1 MTMQQASRKYSDF
14 ADALARR
21 ALDKL
26 IASTQSPSEYQA
38 AMLELGHQ
46 LGGILRRQ
54 IPRGHQC
61 LVVSTAEDA
70 DYLSTGVIESLEA
83 DHDTLA
89 AVFWNNHYSI
99 NGSNI
104 APIVHHFIQPGFESA
119 KAIIFV
125 KSIIST
131 SCVVR
136 TNILS
141 LLESVKA
148 DDIYIVA
155 PVIYIDA
162 EQALKAEFPASISE
176 RFRFVY
182 FAVDEERT
190 TTGNV
195 VPGIGGQVY
204 QLLGMADQPARTG
217 YLPNLVKKRACL

>member
-1 MTMQQASRKYSDF
+1 
-14 ADALARR
+14 
-21 ALDKL
+21 
-26 IASTQSPSEYQA
+26 
-38 AMLELGHQ
+38 MLELGQQ
-46 LGGILRRQ
+46 LGRIVGMQ
-54 IPRGHQC
+54 IPPEHQC

-89 AVFWNNHYSI
+89 AVFWNHHYSV

-141 LLESVKA
+141 LLESVKP
-148 DDIYIVA
+148 DHIYVVA
-155 PVIYIDA
+155 PVMYVDA
-162 EQALKAEFPASISE
+162 EQALRSEFPASISDG
-176 RFRFVY
+176 FRFVY
-182 FAVDEERT
+182 FAMDEERT
-190 TTGNV
+190 TSGNV

-204 QLLGMADQPARTG
+204 QLLGMQDQPARIG
-217 YLPNLVKKRACL
+217 YLPNLVKKRASLSS